1 MHHITVKYS
10 SDSLHFKDLIMLLS
24 ELLTINTSLAGQL
37 NKVEVEIVSK
47 FNELQAAIAQLTAQ
61 LADTPLSD
69 AQAASVNAVLA
80 AAQRLDAIVP
90 DEEPAPEPVP
100 EPPVDPVPNPEPVID
115 EGNPV

>member
-1 MHHITVKYS
+1 
-10 SDSLHFKDLIMLLS
+10 MLLS
-24 ELLTINTSLAGQL
+24 DLLTINTSLAGQL

-61 LADTPLSD
+61 LADAPLSD